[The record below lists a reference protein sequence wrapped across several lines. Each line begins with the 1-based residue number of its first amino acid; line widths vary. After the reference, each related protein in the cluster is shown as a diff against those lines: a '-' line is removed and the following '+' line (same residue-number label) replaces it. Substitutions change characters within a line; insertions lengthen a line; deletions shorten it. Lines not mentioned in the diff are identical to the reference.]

1 MATETARRRID
12 RDPGSGVLSRAAGFV
27 YWHLLVGVLMC
38 VAELPVVA
46 LLFFLGREAANVAL
60 VPLCLIPLAP
70 VLSAGLFAMRARA
83 GAEDLA
89 PARFFLRGLRLG
101 WADSLRAW
109 APAMVALAVVAGAIV
124 ALRPAGLPAGY
135 AGVLVVIGVIV
146 TLWGLNALVIASVFS
161 FRWRDTLRLAV
172 FYLGRR
178 WQAALGVLALVITA
192 GGVVLV
198 SSEAVLWLFQVV
210 WVSFLAVV
218 TQPLVAAVTERF
230 TAG

>member
-1 MATETARRRID
+1 MAIETARQHTD
-12 RDPGSGVLSRAAGFV
+12 RDPGSGVLSRAAAFV

-46 LLFFLGREAANVAL
+46 LLFFLGREAANAAL
-60 VPLCLIPLAP
+60 VPLCLIPIAP

-83 GAEDLA
+83 GSEDLA

-109 APAMVALAVVAGAIV
+109 VPAMIALAAVAGAIV
-124 ALRPAGLPAGY
+124 ALRPAGLPTAY
-135 AGVLVVIGVIV
+135 AGVLVGIGVIV
-146 TLWGLNALVIASVFS
+146 ALWGLNALVISTVFS
-161 FRWRDTLRLAV
+161 FRTRDTLRLAV

-178 WQAALGVLALVITA
+178 WQAALGVLALLIVA
-192 GGVVLV
+192 VGVVLV
-198 SSEAVLWLFQVV
+198 STEAVLWLFQVV
-210 WVSFLAVV
+210 WISFLAVI

-230 TAG
+230 TA